1 MSDETQENK
10 HEMIH
15 QIQTLY
21 AGDLFMKKK
30 FSEAMKE
37 FTKLNTDPCDVIRL
51 FPDLLPSFE
60 TSSSKTTSMSSS
72 LTQSDFT
79 KSLPKLTDKD
89 LENGLLA
96 LIDYLV
102 ETRYSHQ
109 SKKAVSNKKGS
120 STLVSVIDTTL
131 LKCYLET
138 NDSFVASLI
147 RLNNCNLEESEK
159 ILKSYKKYGEL
170 IILYQTKGQHK
181 RALQLLKTQAN
192 VSYIFLNY
200 EIMNRLYKI

>member
-10 HEMIH
+10 QEMIR

-37 FTKLNTDPCDVIRL
+37 FTKLNTNPCEVIRL
-51 FPDLLPSFE
+51 FPDLLPSFD
-60 TSSSKTTSMSSS
+60 TSSEKPTSSMSSS
-72 LTQSDFT
+72 LTQSEFT
-79 KSLPKLTDKD
+79 KSLPKLADKD

-109 SKKAVSNKKGS
+109 SKKATSNRKGS

-138 NDSFVASLI
+138 NDSFVASLL

-170 IILYQTKGQHK
+170 IILYQTKQ
-181 RALQLLKTQAN
+181 
-192 VSYIFLNY
+192 
-200 EIMNRLYKI
+200 E